1 MLMQT
6 YMQRC
11 RLITGATG
19 RNKCAPPLVMIHRK
33 PTTMMRDC
41 KRLRCWDNSKRA
53 CYRCPHK
60 GDICQLLTAC
70 QAERAN
76 CQRRRRSRNQLIRVD
91 DYECEN
97 VKRGHMRRCKKL
109 N

>member
-1 MLMQT
+1 MQT

-76 CQRRRRSRNQLIRVD
+76 CQRRRRSRNRKFNSDSSVCLCRRRSPQLI
-91 DYECEN
+91 Y
-97 VKRGHMRRCKKL
+97 
-109 N
+109 